1 MGFGAKGM
9 SSVAFNQFWKERVEK
24 EEAEIVSGSEKA
36 QSQNTPVVIQ
46 GPLGVSMVR
55 TYAPPHRHK
64 SSLRGSAAFVRT
76 ARDKKRDDRP
86 ASVVSSRAPS
96 EAGSRMSGSS
106 RASRAS
112 LRKKVPP
119 AAPSQVSVSTIAS
132 GDRPPIKEITIPGG
146 ASLGGDDETCSNVSY
161 PTTPHHSLAGTATEQ
176 VIQRLEDLEQQLHFE
191 RMKRLQTEKDMKELM
206 VAAKSKKAG

>member
-86 ASVVSSRAPS
+86 ASVVSSRA
-96 EAGSRMSGSS
+96 
-106 RASRAS
+106 
-112 LRKKVPP
+112 
-119 AAPSQVSVSTIAS
+119 
-132 GDRPPIKEITIPGG
+132 
-146 ASLGGDDETCSNVSY
+146 
-161 PTTPHHSLAGTATEQ
+161 
-176 VIQRLEDLEQQLHFE
+176 
-191 RMKRLQTEKDMKELM
+191 
-206 VAAKSKKAG
+206 